1 MIQTTT
7 LNKVN
12 CEFCG
17 KELQQKELL
26 FQLNNRQFS
35 IEGQAER
42 CDCEESKIYWEKI
55 DYEKKQKE
63 IKTEIQRKNDVIN
76 KLYNNSKMNIRL
88 KSYSFNNYKVT
99 SENKKALNKAKEYAD
114 NYIKK

>member
-12 CEFCG
+12 CKFCG

-42 CDCEESKIYWEKI
+42 CDCEEAKIYWKKI

-63 IKTEIQRKNDVIN
+63 IKEEIQRKNMKVDEN
-76 KLYNNSKMNIRL
+76 ENNQSKWNSNFG
-88 KSYSFNNYKVT
+88 K
-99 SENKKALNKAKEYAD
+99 
-114 NYIKK
+114 

>member
-42 CDCEESKIYWEKI
+42 CDCEESKIY
-55 DYEKKQKE
+55 
-63 IKTEIQRKNDVIN
+63 
-76 KLYNNSKMNIRL
+76 
-88 KSYSFNNYKVT
+88 
-99 SENKKALNKAKEYAD
+99 
-114 NYIKK
+114 